1 MNLEIHKNSTIKRN
15 IWVYSSQSTPWF
27 HCFVWDVSKRLD
39 YTSYVQNSAYNLI
52 GVGKGIFYNHTPM
65 RILIHR
71 KREAKLQSWR
81 YINYFISCCTKHDS
95 TREKHNYLMSNFLG
109 SFDRLIIH
117 TKIGTKPALK
127 IILKLIN
134 VSHHL

>member
-15 IWVYSSQSTPWF
+15 IWVFSSQSPWF
-27 HCFVWDVSKRLD
+27 HCFVWEVSKRLD

-52 GVGKGIFYNHTPM
+52 GVVKGIFYNHTPM

-81 YINYFISCCTKHDS
+81 YINYFISCCTKHDN

>member
-1 MNLEIHKNSTIKRN
+1 
-15 IWVYSSQSTPWF
+15 
-27 HCFVWDVSKRLD
+27 
-39 YTSYVQNSAYNLI
+39 
-52 GVGKGIFYNHTPM
+52 M
-65 RILIHR
+65 RILIRR

-109 SFDRLIIH
+109 SFDRLIFH

-134 VSHHL
+134 VSYHYKFNTTVKKLWFTSYFGEEKKKTHHKVPTMYYFARPISIFEAPLVRSKFLLACLAV